1 MNWTAVG
8 AVGQLAAAVAV
19 FATLLY
25 LARQVR
31 QSNRQDL
38 LSAFQHTYDS
48 INEWGVAIFESSDV
62 SSIVIRGRESYKA
75 LSETERLR
83 FDHVHLVLLNVIE
96 SHYYQVQKTAMDE
109 SYRGWAMQNLAALI
123 RGYLDFPGVLEFWK
137 SVQVFYEP
145 GVRELVAEN
154 TRDA

>member
-8 AVGQLAAAVAV
+8 AVGQLAAAGAV

-31 QSNRQDL
+31 QSNQQGL

-48 INEWGVAIFESSDV
+48 INEWGVAVFESADV
-62 SSIVIRGRESYKA
+62 SSIVIRGRESYET
-75 LSETERLR
+75 LSDTERLR

-96 SHYYQVQKTAMDE
+96 SHYFQVEKTAMDK
-109 SYRGWAMQNLAALI
+109 SYRDWAMQNLAALI
-123 RGYLDFPGVLEFWK
+123 RGYLDFPGVREFWK
-137 SVQVFYEP
+137 EVQAFYEP
-145 GVRELVAEN
+145 PSESW
-154 TRDA
+154 